1 MDSKNQLFYFCICI
15 VVGFFVGL
23 VYEPFAFLRQVV
35 GYNRKKRRLLGV
47 ILDVLFPVIVALT
60 CIFVQFILRFPS
72 FRVYMWIGYAL
83 GYIIYL
89 KILRR
94 ILAFL
99 QKLCYNLLA
108 KVLRKAKNKEKTLQM
123 GGREL

>member
-1 MDSKNQLFYFCICI
+1 MDSKNQLFYFCVCI

-23 VYEPFAFLRQVV
+23 VYEPFAFLRQVA
-35 GYNRKKRRLLGV
+35 GCNCKKRSPLGV
-47 ILDVLFPVIVALT
+47 IFDVLFPVIVALT

-94 ILAFL
+94 TLAFL

-108 KVLRKAKNKEKTLQM
+108 KVLRKAKNKEKTFQM

>member
-1 MDSKNQLFYFCICI
+1 MDSKNQLFYFCVCI
-15 VVGFFVGL
+15 VVGFSVGL
-23 VYEPFAFLRQVV
+23 VYEPFAFLRQIA
-35 GYNRKKRRLLGV
+35 GCNRKKRRLLGV
-47 ILDVLFPVIVALT
+47 ILDATFP
-60 CIFVQFILRFPS
+60 IFFAIACVFAQFILRFPS
-72 FRVYMWIGYAL
+72 FRAYMWIGYAL

-99 QKLCYNLLA
+99 QKLCYNHLA
-108 KVLRKAKNKEKTLQM
+108 KVLRKAKNKEKTFQM

>member
-23 VYEPFAFLRQVV
+23 VYEPFAFLRQVA
-35 GYNRKKRRLLGV
+35 GCNRKKRSPLGV
-47 ILDVLFPVIVALT
+47 IIDVLFPVIVALT

-94 ILAFL
+94 TLAFL